1 MFGGYLYDHA
11 ADGDFAG
18 HTGFAGMSAT
28 ERRSVGPT
36 HCRSCLSTYNVM
48 RENHFRAG
56 ISGANWIRP
65 DSLKRKWRA
74 VVGQLATLKADQIS
88 SIAEDSY
95 ALAA

>member
-1 MFGGYLYDHA
+1 MKGEQKARKALPPFILHP
-11 ADGDFAG
+11 
-18 HTGFAGMSAT
+18 SAFILSRGSVSAYNASVT
-28 ERRSVGPT
+28 ALRR
-36 HCRSCLSTYNVM
+36 
-48 RENHFRAG
+48 A
-56 ISGANWIRP
+56 SGANWVRP

>member
-1 MFGGYLYDHA
+1 
-11 ADGDFAG
+11 
-18 HTGFAGMSAT
+18 
-28 ERRSVGPT
+28 V
-36 HCRSCLSTYNVM
+36 STYNALWKD
-48 RENHFRAG
+48 RFRRH
-56 ISGANWIRP
+56 SGANWLRP